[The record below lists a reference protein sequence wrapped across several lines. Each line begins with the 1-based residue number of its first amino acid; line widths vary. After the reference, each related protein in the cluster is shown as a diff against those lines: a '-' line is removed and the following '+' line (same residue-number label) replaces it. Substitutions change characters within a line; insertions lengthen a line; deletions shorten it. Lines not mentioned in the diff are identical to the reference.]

1 MGSHAAAVTPLG
13 RLAAG
18 VCCLLAAVASG
29 CHARAAREERP
40 PSREARDRVRLSAEA
55 SRNLGVVVDAL
66 RAERFGPGLIV
77 PAAIEADPSRMAE
90 VGARV
95 TGRVVAL
102 RVTIGDVVR
111 EGAPLVEIDT
121 VELHQVTTEYQ
132 MAVARSRQTLDALA
146 RARTLQVEQ
155 VGATQDLRRA
165 EAENAA
171 AQAQL
176 REAEEHLHVL
186 GLREADITQLR
197 AGTSHGQTRS
207 VIRAPVE
214 GTVAALPVAIGRVVA
229 GGDLI
234 AVVGR
239 TDRVWAS
246 LRLFEQD
253 LPRVRPGLA
262 VTVRVAGSDRE
273 FTGTVSVVAPVIDP
287 VTRTAEGRV
296 ALDNAD
302 GALRPG
308 ASAVASVWIP
318 SAERRRWLPREAVQ
332 SHEGARVVF
341 VPAGDG
347 FEARPVRIGEEES
360 GRVPVLE
367 GLEGVDRVV
376 VRGAFGLL
384 GELER
389 ESLGEEE

>member
-1 MGSHAAAVTPLG
+1 MGSRAAVVTPFARVAAAL
-13 RLAAG
+13 
-18 VCCLLAAVASG
+18 CCLIIAASSG
-29 CHARAAREERP
+29 CHPRAAREERP
-40 PSREARDRVRLSAEA
+40 APRAARDRVSLSAEA

-66 RAERFGPGLIV
+66 GAARFGPRLLV

-102 RVTIGDVVR
+102 RVSIGDVVR

-132 MAVARSRQTLDALA
+132 MAVARSRQTLDALS

-197 AGTSHGQTRS
+197 SGTSHGQTRS

-253 LPRVRPGLA
+253 LFRLHPGLA
-262 VTVRVAGSDRE
+262 VTVRLSGSARD
-273 FTGTVSVVAPVIDP
+273 FNWTVSVVAPVIDP

-296 ALDNAD
+296 ALDNPD

-308 ASAVASVWIP
+308 ASAVASIWIP
-318 SAERRRWLPREAVQ
+318 ATESRRWLPREAVQ
-332 SHEGARVVF
+332 SHEGALVVF
-341 VPAGDG
+341 VPVGGG
-347 FEARPVRIGEEES
+347 FEARPVRIGEEEN

-389 ESLGEEE
+389 DALGEGE